1 MIGDIDTTASLLSF
15 TWSAIAKKP
24 DVLENSRVE
33 NDDLSGEKPSF
44 PALQDMRYL
53 KALLDECRLT
63 MTLLTLLET
72 AGQLYSAT
80 PMLAYMTSTDTVLPV
95 GGGQEGKSP
104 LLAQKGKMVG

>member
-1 MIGDIDTTASLLSF
+1 MQCGELRRSDTSSCMKWFRELKIPQNSGRTCTIGDIDTTASLLSF
-15 TWSAIAKKP
+15 TWFAIAKKP

-72 AGQLYSAT
+72 A
-80 PMLAYMTSTDTVLPV
+80 
-95 GGGQEGKSP
+95 
-104 LLAQKGKMVG
+104 